1 MFPIVSWC
9 STTPLQNLYLVRSPV
24 LKEEPLFQQPPA
36 SVELF
41 GPAEE
46 TEEGILFDSD
56 DPKLDVD
63 QDKDLDVEKIY

>member
-36 SVELF
+36 SVELV